1 MTRRK
6 IDAMHG
12 EYGLSTCGHCRD
24 CCNFVHGRYHDH
36 YLSKCV
42 AYGLTHSEATDWRAK
57 YLACGLFNKPFD
69 QLKPKRRPLI
79 ETITRGGIKR
89 DNEPLDGQISL

>member
-6 IDAMHG
+6 IDAMYA
-12 EYGLSTCGHCRD
+12 EYGLSTCGRCGD
-24 CCNFVHGRYHDH
+24 CCNFVSGRYHDR
-36 YLSKCV
+36 YYSKCV

-79 ETITRGGIKR
+79 ETITRGGVEC
-89 DNEPLDGQISL
+89 DNEPLEGQMTL

>member
-6 IDAMHG
+6 IDAMHQK
-12 EYGLSTCGHCRD
+12 YGLSTCGRCGD
-24 CCNFVHGRYHDH
+24 CCNFLHGRYHDR
-36 YLSKCV
+36 YLSKCA

-69 QLKPKRRPLI
+69 QLQPKRRPLI
-79 ETITRGGIKR
+79 ETITRGGAEQ
-89 DNEPLDGQISL
+89 DNAPLEGQISL